1 MNTLLYTQLSDVSQQ
16 MNGYTVLL
24 GFKYSNLCIKSDVAA
39 LMPVVIDDDGM
50 SYDIE
55 EVADVAIANEY
66 QMIVYPKYPELLH
79 KIIAGIAEAHP
90 EFKLTIKQGKLSRVD
105 HKNKDYDEPEE
116 DNENSQ
122 QNMQVSAEE
131 FNKIPDASADA
142 APESVFLL
150 YTMPDVDKDR
160 RDLLTTTVKSLHAE
174 CMLRLDAVCA
184 RNSEVLVTM
193 INSANIE
200 DANTVKD
207 DLERMYKEFKNRA
220 DSLRDEK
227 LSEIDE
233 AYARYNL
240 KKNKPKEYDGVS
252 SFRPGYEE

>member
-1 MNTLLYTQLSDVSQQ
+1 
-16 MNGYTVLL
+16 
-24 GFKYSNLCIKSDVAA
+24 
-39 LMPVVIDDDGM
+39 MP
-50 SYDIE
+50 
-55 EVADVAIANEY
+55 
-66 QMIVYPKYPELLH
+66 
-79 KIIAGIAEAHP
+79 
-90 EFKLTIKQGKLSRVD
+90 
-105 HKNKDYDEPEE
+105 
-116 DNENSQ
+116 
-122 QNMQVSAEE
+122 
-131 FNKIPDASADA
+131 DA

-184 RNSEVLVTM
+184 RNTEVLVTM

-227 LSEIDE
+227 LREIDE